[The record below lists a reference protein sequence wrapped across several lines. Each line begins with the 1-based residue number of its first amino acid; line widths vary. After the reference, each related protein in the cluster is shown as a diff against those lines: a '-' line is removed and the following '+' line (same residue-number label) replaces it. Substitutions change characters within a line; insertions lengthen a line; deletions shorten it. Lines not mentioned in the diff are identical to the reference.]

1 MAMAPSARVQGFH
14 GPQGGFGARYE
25 GVAIA
30 AGQRTPFGKFMG
42 AFARVSPTDL
52 GILAARAALARSG
65 FSGEDVDQVVFA
77 NVAQAGPDAFYLP
90 RHVGLYAGTRRE
102 TPAVLINRLCG
113 SGLEVL
119 TCGAEQI
126 AMGKA
131 RVVLCGGT
139 ESMTRNPIASYG
151 SRLGVEMGRP
161 DFVDTLTAELLDPA
175 CGLSM
180 GQTAEKLA
188 QRYGLTR
195 EDVDAFALRSHDRAW
210 DAWEAGRFAD
220 EIVPIVSGALDGN
233 GLVPRKVAL
242 PRKMDRFDRDEH
254 LRRTDAAGLAAL
266 PPVFGGIQT
275 AGNSSG
281 IVDGAA
287 AAVVC
292 DRELAAERGLTPLG
306 YLSASATVAV
316 DPDVMGIGPVPA
328 IRLLLEQT
336 GLALGDIDLFEVNEA
351 FGAQALAVERELG
364 LPPERTNVNGGAI
377 AIGHP
382 LAATG
387 TRLVITV
394 LNELARRGAKRGIAS
409 ACIGGGQGIAL
420 LVERD

>member
-1 MAMAPSARVQGFH
+1 M
-14 GPQGGFGARYE
+14 
-25 GVAIA
+25 
-30 AGQRTPFGKFMG
+30 
-42 AFARVSPTDL
+42 
-52 GILAARAALARSG
+52 
-65 FSGEDVDQVVFA
+65 
-77 NVAQAGPDAFYLP
+77 
-90 RHVGLYAGTRRE
+90 
-102 TPAVLINRLCG
+102 
-113 SGLEVL
+113 
-119 TCGAEQI
+119 
-126 AMGKA
+126 
-131 RVVLCGGT
+131 
-139 ESMTRNPIASYG
+139 
-151 SRLGVEMGRP
+151 
-161 DFVDTLTAELLDPA
+161 DTLTAELLDPA